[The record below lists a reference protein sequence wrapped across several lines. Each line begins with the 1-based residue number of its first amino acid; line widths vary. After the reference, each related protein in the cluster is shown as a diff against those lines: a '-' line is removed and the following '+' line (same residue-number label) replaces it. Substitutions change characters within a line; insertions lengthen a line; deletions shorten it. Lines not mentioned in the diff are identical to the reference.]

1 MRKDGL
7 DAPGAAALTAVAALF
22 AFNQVVIVWVNEG
35 LQPVFFAGL
44 RSALATVFV
53 LGWLWLRSDPPR
65 HVPGTV
71 GPGLLMGA
79 IFAVE
84 FLCLFLALDLTTVS
98 RTGVIFYTMP
108 MWLAIMAH
116 LGIPGERLTPVR
128 VAGLLLAFAGT
139 ALAILDRGD
148 AGQGSLAGDLFALGA
163 ALCWAG
169 TAYMAKGTAMRDVRP
184 DTQLLWMVAVSAPI
198 LILAAIPAVPLFGPL
213 VRDFQPMHAF
223 WLLFQG
229 GVVVGGGF
237 IAWLWLLSV
246 YPSATVA
253 SFSFLTPVLTML
265 FGWAILDE
273 ALGPRLI
280 LAGALV
286 AAGIVLV
293 NRRPA
298 PAGAPAA
305 APADSRG

>member
-1 MRKDGL
+1 MRKDRL
-7 DAPGAAALTAVAALF
+7 DAQGAVALTAIAALL

-53 LGWLWLRSDPPR
+53 LGWLWLRGMAPR
-65 HVPGTV
+65 HEPGTAAL
-71 GPGLLMGA
+71 GLLMGV
-79 IFAVE
+79 IFAAE

-108 MWLAIMAH
+108 VWLAIMAH
-116 LGIPGERLTPVR
+116 LGIPGERLTPAR
-128 VAGLLLAFAGT
+128 IAGLALAFAGT
-139 ALAILDRGD
+139 ALAILDRGGD
-148 AGQGSLAGDLFALGA
+148 GRQGSLAGDLCALAAALG
-163 ALCWAG
+163 WAG
-169 TAYMAKGTAMRDVRP
+169 TAFIAKGTAMRAVRP
-184 DTQLLWMVAVSAPI
+184 EMQLLWMVAVSAPV
-198 LILAAIPAVPLFGPL
+198 LILAAPLFGPL

-229 GVVVGGGF
+229 GVVVAGGF

-246 YPSATVA
+246 YPAATVA

-265 FGWAILDE
+265 FGWAILGED
-273 ALGPRLI
+273 LGPRLI

-293 NRRPA
+293 NRR
-298 PAGAPAA
+298 A
-305 APADSRG
+305 APAPSPGDSRG